1 MNEYAFRDELLEY
14 ISQHHC
20 TLQEVIDKVK
30 ATSSFGHS
38 LTQENAMRL
47 QADLNHYNEHRTTK
61 ICVLMGV
68 DEGGYSWHAWGPSI
82 DLKRS
87 ESKWLAEIF
96 ARYMSDVQRDTFEL
110 HLKDLDPWWE
120 LVKNLPNK

>member
-30 ATSSFGHS
+30 ATSSFGYS

-47 QADLNHYNEHRTTK
+47 QADLPPQ
-61 ICVLMGV
+61 G
-68 DEGGYSWHAWGPSI
+68 
-82 DLKRS
+82 
-87 ESKWLAEIF
+87 
-96 ARYMSDVQRDTFEL
+96 
-110 HLKDLDPWWE
+110 
-120 LVKNLPNK
+120 

>member
-30 ATSSFGHS
+30 ATSSFGYS

-47 QADLNHYNEHRTTK
+47 QADLNRYNETKTSK
-61 ICVLMGV
+61 ICVLMGI
-68 DEGGYSWHAWGPSI
+68 DEGGSVGMLG
-82 DLKRS
+82 DLI
-87 ESKWLAEIF
+87 LI
-96 ARYMSDVQRDTFEL
+96 
-110 HLKDLDPWWE
+110 
-120 LVKNLPNK
+120 

>member
-1 MNEYAFRDELLEY
+1 MNEDKDFRQELCDY
-14 ISQHHC
+14 IAEHHC

-47 QADLNHYNEHRTTK
+47 QADLNRYNEHRTTK
-61 ICVLMGV
+61 ICVLMGI

-82 DLKRS
+82 DLKRTES
-87 ESKWLAEIF
+87 EELAEIF
-96 ARYMSDVQRDTFEL
+96 ASYMSFTERDTFESKL
-110 HLKDLDPWWE
+110 SDLDPFRQ
-120 LVKNLPNK
+120 LKKSTR